1 MFKPICDVIP
11 LTESVNDSSI
21 TKVSGIFSQCDKLNK
36 NGRRYTRNLWER
48 ILSNPKIQEQ
58 LANRQMVG
66 ELGHPIEEE
75 RIETLPERISH
86 VVTSLKLMPDG
97 RVIGEAEILD
107 TPMGK
112 ILKTLYEAGVKI
124 GISSRGYTQT
134 ESYSEEV
141 PDDYELVTFDFVL
154 DPSSQEAYPI
164 KEQYRKPF
172 RKALTEAKSKIG
184 NDLYSYLEGFA
195 PSEEEKEVDFPVNE
209 PDNTEISLE
218 ITNTPKNT
226 MASISIKD
234 GDIEKLYGRLCSE
247 FNKIFDLTLNENL
260 SISVYPKE
268 DSEDTLIDFIELKN
282 FLNSIDFI
290 ELDEFIITYGGKVT
304 VIENKKPV
312 LREEAVIVSDID
324 CVPRVKLEAAIA
336 LAEDL
341 ADYAR
346 TAEDIIAQLRVT
358 IAGLEAELAEA
369 NTTAQVAK
377 SDYEEL
383 NAKCSSDK
391 EAFDD
396 INAKYLSTCDE
407 LEDSNQRLT
416 LACDLIEELRNL
428 YNNSEKE
435 NGELSA
441 KLTSVSESV
450 KKFSISDSRKR
461 SQYPS
466 KNRPVAKFEESVE
479 DKKFDYSSSL
489 SSIVERM
496 FSGK

>member
-1 MFKPICDVIP
+1 MSKPICDTIL
-11 LTESVNDSSI
+11 LTESTGGSSV
-21 TKVSGIFSQCDKLNK
+21 TKVSGIFSQCDKRNK
-36 NGRRYTRNLWER
+36 NGRIYRRSLWER
-48 ILSNPKIQEQ
+48 ILNEPRIQEQ
-58 LANRQMVG
+58 LNNRQMVG

-86 VVTSLKLMPDG
+86 VITSLKLMPDG

-124 GISSRGYTQT
+124 GISSRGYTET
-134 ESYSEEV
+134 ESYSEDV

-172 RKALTEAKSKIG
+172 RKALTEAKSRISK
-184 NDLYSYLEGFA
+184 DLYSYLEGFA
-195 PSEEEKEVDFPVNE
+195 PVDNEDSSTVENKPVEED
-209 PDNTEISLE
+209 ISLE
-218 ITNTPKNT
+218 VVDAPKNT
-226 MASISIKD
+226 TASISIKD
-234 GDIEKLYGRLCSE
+234 GDIEKLYGRLCAE
-247 FNKIFDLTLNENL
+247 FGQIFDLTLNENL
-260 SISVYPKE
+260 SITVCPKV
-268 DSEDTLIDFIELKN
+268 DSKDILIDFIELKN

-312 LREEAVIVSDID
+312 LREEAVIVSDVD

-341 ADYAR
+341 AAYAR
-346 TAEDIIAQLRVT
+346 SAEDVIAQLRNI
-358 IAGLEAELAEA
+358 IAELEAELAEA
-369 NTTAQVAK
+369 NTTAQVVK
-377 SDYEEL
+377 SDYDEL
-383 NAKCSSDK
+383 NAKCVADK
-391 EAFDD
+391 ETLDD
-396 INAKYLSTCDE
+396 ISAKYNLTCDE
-407 LEDSNQRLT
+407 LQNSNQQLT
-416 LACDLIEELRNL
+416 LACDLIDELRNL

-435 NGELSA
+435 KEELSS

-450 KKFSISDSRKR
+450 KKFTVSDSRKR

-466 KNRPVAKFEESVE
+466 KTHPVAKFEEAKE
-479 DKKFDYSSSL
+479 EKTLAYSSSL